1 MILSALFRPVFG
13 AVFAAALILVG
24 CRANENA
31 APVTAVAS
39 PAAAVTAVHSP
50 AQTPQARVPSPTA
63 ATPSASPGATATL
76 LTNSPTET
84 PAPLLSG
91 TPAPHPLAPYTIE
104 GMRERDYPGGEI
116 QIANLQEE
124 NEYYRRYYFVYP
136 SDGLTISGVMN
147 VPRGGGPFPVL
158 ILLHGYFQRD
168 QYYTGADTWQAAD
181 FFARN
186 GYLAIAPD
194 YRSWGSSDSG
204 YSLFH
209 TGLVADVLNL
219 ISSLPSLPQ
228 ADPGRVGLL
237 GHSMGGGIATKVL
250 VLDDRVSAAVLH
262 APNSADDA
270 DLIGRWGPGCLPGQS
285 EAAGDKCNPGE
296 VISPD
301 LPDELLETYLEAAG
315 DAQFLRLVAPINY
328 LEAVNAPVQI
338 HIGEED
344 GETLLHTP
352 PEWSQK
358 LHEALQA
365 AGAEVEFFSYPDQ
378 GHYFGSPAWGQL
390 MNRALAFFDEQL

>member
-1 MILSALFRPVFG
+1 M
-13 AVFAAALILVG
+13 
-24 CRANENA
+24 
-31 APVTAVAS
+31 
-39 PAAAVTAVHSP
+39 PADH
-50 AQTPQARVPSPTA
+50 
-63 ATPSASPGATATL
+63 
-76 LTNSPTET
+76 
-84 PAPLLSG
+84 PLL
-91 TPAPHPLAPYTIE
+91 PYTIA
-104 GMRERDYPGGEI
+104 GMRDGNYPGGEI

-365 AGAEVEFFSYPDQ
+365 TGAEVEFFSYPDQ